1 MKILQAILI
10 FLLFFLAV
18 TFSLQNVE
26 DVSISF
32 KGLISSFT
40 APLFTVVLAA
50 VFLGVIIGAVGGM
63 LSNIR
68 LRVELRRKT
77 KEAERMRRE
86 LETSKGEASP
96 EPDLPSSPAISD

>member
-18 TFSLQNVE
+18 TFSLQNAD
-26 DVSISF
+26 DVSVHF
-32 KGLISSFT
+32 KGLISPFT

-68 LRVELRRKT
+68 LRLELRRKT
-77 KEAERMRRE
+77 KEVERMTRE
-86 LETSKGEASP
+86 LETSKGEAP
-96 EPDLPSSPAISD
+96 PGPDLPSSPAISD